1 MNTYLEKVNFHERD
15 AHITFDEGPHIYTI
29 DGSSDYISV
38 TTWVHSFFRTFD
50 ADKVIDKMMN
60 SRNWANNKYYGKTKD
75 EIKQEWEIN
84 RDDAAMKGTQLHF
97 EIETFYN
104 KLEEHDI
111 TPEMDSS
118 AIEVTYFKNFYN
130 DHIHLAAYRTE
141 WMIYDKELKIAGS
154 IDMVFKE
161 LDGTLSIY
169 DWKRSKEIVQ
179 ESRFNEYSID
189 SMINYIPDT
198 NYWHYCLQL
207 NVYKALLERNY
218 GVQIS
223 NLFLVRLHPTSD
235 DYEKIRVV
243 NLQEAVEKLFNARIN
258 ELKSIRKN
266 IINNN

>member
-1 MNTYLEKVNFHERD
+1 MNIYLQQINAHTRD
-15 AHITFDEGPHIYTI
+15 SHITFDEGPHIYTI

-38 TTWVHSFFRTFD
+38 TTWVHGFFRTFD

-60 SRNWANNKYYGKTKD
+60 SRNWTNNKYYGKTKD
-75 EIKQEWEIN
+75 EIKQEWETN
-84 RDDAAMKGTQLHF
+84 RDDAARKGTQLHF
-97 EIETFYN
+97 DIETFYN

-111 TPEMDSS
+111 IPEMDSS
-118 AIEVTYFKNFYN
+118 GCEVIYFKNFYS

-189 SMINYIPDT
+189 SEINYIPDT

-218 GVQIS
+218 GVKIS
-223 NLFLVRLHPTSD
+223 AMFLVRLHPDSTN
-235 DYEKIRVV
+235 YEKIRVV
-243 NLQEAVEKLFNARIN
+243 NLQDAVAKMFNKRIN
-258 ELKSIRKN
+258 ELKSICEN
-266 IINNN
+266 